1 MIKAL
6 IDVEIYLYIK
16 EYLFIY
22 DLYKSN
28 NRNYDI
34 TLNDIS
40 LIIDDNNNKE
50 CFHNILLE
58 IIGID
63 NIKDD
68 ISNEMI
74 KISLDNYKYSEGNI
88 TNLICY
94 DAK

>member
-6 IDVEIYLYIK
+6 IDVDIYLYIK

-40 LIIDDNNNKE
+40 LIIHDNNNR
-50 CFHNILLE
+50 
-58 IIGID
+58 
-63 NIKDD
+63 
-68 ISNEMI
+68 
-74 KISLDNYKYSEGNI
+74 
-88 TNLICY
+88 
-94 DAK
+94 